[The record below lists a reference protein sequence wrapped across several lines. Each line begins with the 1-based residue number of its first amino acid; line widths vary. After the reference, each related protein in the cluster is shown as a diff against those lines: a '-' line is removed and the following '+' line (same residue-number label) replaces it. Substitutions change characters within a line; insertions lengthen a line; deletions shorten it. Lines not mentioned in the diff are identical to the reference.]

1 MSRLRWGRI
10 IPARCMGDLQPQ
22 RGYIPLRHLRCIP
35 PTSRFLLVRELAL
48 SVTERFYK
56 GRRTGSNMAG
66 GTGLGLAIVKR
77 ILALHQSKLILE
89 SAERIGTTASFELD
103 VALA

>member
-1 MSRLRWGRI
+1 
-10 IPARCMGDLQPQ
+10 
-22 RGYIPLRHLRCIP
+22 
-35 PTSRFLLVRELAL
+35 
-48 SVTERFYK
+48 
-56 GRRTGSNMAG
+56 MAG